1 VTERTVI
8 LPPRSPNGGSE
19 ANYRLTVMIP
29 KRQYLA
35 YLRERWWVVVVT
47 VAVALGA
54 VLARE
59 TLRPESYSSYAQLY
73 TSGEVQLSF
82 ASVFSEESQTYFG
95 TQIELLKSA
104 RLQGAALDKIGY
116 APKPGEQLPVKVDI
130 SQPMKTSILLLQATG
145 GDPTV
150 TQRFLQALIDEYL
163 AYKKETRRS
172 TSEDIVA
179 SLTDQLTQKE
189 KDLKSEQD
197 KLAEFQRT
205 NNVAVLEEEGK
216 SAGLYLADL
225 NLQLAKLKLDRELLA
240 NGLSPT
246 TNQVPL
252 ALPAARPATNAVSG
266 GTSNQAGPE
275 TGVAGEDFGR
285 ELPSEA
291 ALKSARVELA
301 VKRAERDNVLSER
314 GEMAARRLDDEVA
327 RLGRTIAI
335 LEQQSLQDQ
344 KARLEAL
351 DKRIAAMEASIP
363 ALEAKVLR
371 VNERLSDA
379 QRLRNNIQR
388 EQGFY
393 DHLLGTLQN
402 VDLGKNVQQERLSIL
417 QAPTVAVAANR
428 YVALRICLVLAFGA
442 LVGLGAVFC
451 WYLLDDRFVSIRDI
465 KDQFGDMVLG
475 LVPQIRVPRSQP
487 AACVLQP
494 NDRRAAY
501 KESYRH
507 LRSALLLSP
516 APVRRTQT
524 LLITGAGPAEGK
536 TTIAVN
542 LARVLAQGGLRVIL
556 VDADLHSEG
565 CKRLLASSAELGV
578 LDYLRGEA
586 DVTAI
591 THETELPGL
600 SFIPAGTGAEHGDG
614 LFLGQ
619 RLPELMKDLRDRAD
633 FVILDGA
640 PILSADNSGLLAPH
654 SDNVLL
660 VVRPF
665 FSRARLVRQA
675 LDMLYQR
682 QAKQVA
688 IVLNRARKDDL
699 AGHYVRNG
707 MKRTAKNGHV
717 AENAKC

>member
-1 VTERTVI
+1 
-8 LPPRSPNGGSE
+8 
-19 ANYRLTVMIP
+19 MIP

-35 YLRERWWVVVVT
+35 YLRERWWVVVAT

-54 VLARE
+54 VLAHE

-73 TSGEVQLSF
+73 TSGEVQLNF

-116 APKPGEQLPVKVDI
+116 TPKPGEPVPVKLDVN
-130 SQPMKTSILLLQATG
+130 QPMKTSILVLQATG
-145 GDPTV
+145 RDPSV

-189 KDLKSEQD
+189 RDLKSEQD

-240 NGLSPT
+240 NGLSPA
-246 TNQVPL
+246 TNQIPL
-252 ALPAARPATNAVSG
+252 ALPEARPATNAVSG
-266 GTSNQAGPE
+266 GTTNQAGSEP
-275 TGVAGEDFGR
+275 GLAGEDFGR

-301 VKRAERDNVLSER
+301 VKRAERDNVVSER
-314 GEMAARRLDDEVA
+314 GEMAARRLEDEVA

-335 LEQQSLQDQ
+335 LEQQSRQDQ
-344 KARLEAL
+344 KARLDSL

-363 ALEAKVLR
+363 PLEAKVLR

-379 QRLRNNIQR
+379 QRLKNNIQR

-402 VDLGKNVQQERLSIL
+402 VDLGKNVQQERLSVL
-417 QAPTVAVAANR
+417 QAPTVAVAVNR
-428 YVALRICLVLAFGA
+428 YVALRICLVVAFGA
-442 LVGLGAVFC
+442 FVGLAAVFG
-451 WYLLDDRFVSIRDI
+451 WYLLDDRFVSVRDI

-475 LVPQIRVPRSQP
+475 LVPQIKVPRSKP
-487 AACVLQP
+487 EACVLRP
-494 NDRRAAY
+494 NDHRAGY
-501 KESYRH
+501 QESYRH

-516 APVRRTQT
+516 APGRRTRM

-536 TTIAVN
+536 TTVAVN

-565 CKRLLASSAELGV
+565 CKRLLGSSAQLGL

-586 DVTAI
+586 DAEAI
-591 THETELPGL
+591 THATELPGL
-600 SFIPAGTGAEHGDG
+600 SFIPAGTHAENGDG
-614 LFLGQ
+614 LFLGP
-619 RLPELMKDLRDRAD
+619 RLPELMKELRERAD

-640 PILSADNSGLLAPH
+640 PVLSADDAGLLAPH
-654 SDNVLL
+654 ADNVLL

-665 FSRARLVRQA
+665 FSRSRLVRRA

-707 MKRTAKNGHV
+707 RKRVAKNGEAV
-717 AENAKC
+717 QQDKG